1 MPLCQITKCFC
12 LFIMTSYSN
21 RIPLWQLSMIY
32 SWQFRRD
39 TQLCIVFEIFAM
51 VNETEFTLLHHP
63 YIGNLN
69 KPAISLEMINT
80 LAKNFEH
87 KQNVL
92 IWGGLSLKK
101 KLNGFVRFGK
111 MAKGNLSLL
120 PPLRAP
126 MRIRMFVVRVFRVSI
141 PNQLL

>member
-39 TQLCIVFEIFAM
+39 TQLCIVFEIFVM
-51 VNETEFTLLHHP
+51 VNETEFTLLHRP

-69 KPAISLEMINT
+69 KPAIGLEMINT

-92 IWGGLSLKK
+92 IWGGLALKK
-101 KLNGFVRFGK
+101 NSTDLCDLEKWPKNDWGATCPFCRPCERL
-111 MAKGNLSLL
+111 
-120 PPLRAP
+120 
-126 MRIRMFVVRVFRVSI
+126 
-141 PNQLL
+141 